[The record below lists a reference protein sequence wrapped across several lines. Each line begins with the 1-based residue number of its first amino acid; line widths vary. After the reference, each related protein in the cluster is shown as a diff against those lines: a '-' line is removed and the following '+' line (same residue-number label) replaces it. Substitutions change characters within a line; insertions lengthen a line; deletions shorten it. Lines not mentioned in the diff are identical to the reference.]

1 MFSRLGV
8 LNALSTWYFELTVGL
23 LGFNP
28 ILSWGRSVETEKTKE
43 RDEERD
49 GGKDIGWTKG
59 RKEEWIKGEKIYYF
73 CNVCMKKIWNVI
85 FHSKKKWKSENSTGF
100 MS

>member
-43 RDEERD
+43 REEEIERE
-49 GGKDIGWTKG
+49 T
-59 RKEEWIKGEKIYYF
+59 EKR
-73 CNVCMKKIWNVI
+73 
-85 FHSKKKWKSENSTGF
+85 E
-100 MS
+100 